1 MKVNKYV
8 LNSCITALILAIVLV
23 VFYIII
29 KVGGS
34 KKDTPKEEKVEPQTS
49 EQITISFDSNGGT
62 AAKDIKVNKGSSI
75 TLPTVTREG
84 YEFNGWYLDDTK
96 VSDKTKFISDSKL
109 TAKWTEEKEEI
120 KTFKVTF
127 KTDSTTYKTLTVD
140 CDSEL
145 HLPAAPSKE
154 GYNFISW
161 VDKNETPILEGALLT
176 CDDITLYAN
185 WEKQEEEKTFKVYFY
200 SDDKMFAL
208 QEVKCNTELKILET
222 PTKEGYNFLSWV
234 DKNGT
239 PIYDGALLACEDI
252 KLDANWQK
260 IEEPKEENKE
270 ENNEEKKD

>member
-23 VFYIII
+23 TFYIII

-34 KKDTPKEEKVEPQTS
+34 KKNTPKEEKTVPQTS

-62 AAKDIKVNKGSSI
+62 AAKDIKINKGSSI

-84 YEFNGWYLDDTK
+84 YEFSGWYLDDTK
-96 VSDKTKFISDSKL
+96 VSDKTKFINDTKL
-109 TAKWTEEKEEI
+109 IAKWTVQKEEI
-120 KTFKVTF
+120 KTFDVTF
-127 KTDSTTYKTLTVD
+127 KIDSTTYKTLTVD

-176 CDDITLYAN
+176 CDDVTLYAN
-185 WEKQEEEKTFKVYFY
+185 FEKQEEEKKFKVYFY
-200 SDDKMFAL
+200 NDDEKLFAI
-208 QEVKCNTELKILET
+208 QEIKCGDELNILEE
-222 PTKEGYNFLSWV
+222 PTKEGYYLTWK
-234 DKNGT
+234 DKNGV
-239 PIYDGALLACEDI
+239 PISNGALLACEDI
-252 KLDANWQK
+252 KLDAYWQK
-260 IEEPKEENKE
+260 IEEPKEEK
-270 ENNEEKKD
+270 NEEKKD